1 MKKVIL
7 TLKGAIVGEFVGIEY
22 NTEKDIYEV
31 WGASI
36 HTYSTLNGAKKRL
49 SRNFKYE
56 DTTKY
61 NKISESV
68 YELIVKEEEDIEDI
82 EISEELGWELVGIMS
97 NVPG

>member
-7 TLKGAIVGEFVGIEY
+7 TLKGAIVGEFVGIEF
-22 NTEKDIYEV
+22 NTDRKVYEV

-36 HTYSTLNGAKKRL
+36 NTYQTLNGAKKRL

-61 NKISESV
+61 KKISESV

-82 EISEELGWELVGIMS
+82 EISEKLGWELVGIMS